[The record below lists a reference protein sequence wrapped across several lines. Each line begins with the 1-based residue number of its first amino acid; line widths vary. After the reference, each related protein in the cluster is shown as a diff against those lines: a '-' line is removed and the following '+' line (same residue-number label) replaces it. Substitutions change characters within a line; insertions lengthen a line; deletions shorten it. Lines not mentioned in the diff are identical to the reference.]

1 MAIYH
6 CSVKTISRSAGRSAT
21 ASAAYRAATSI
32 VDTTTGECHDY
43 TAKQG
48 VISTHLLLPD
58 GAPEWGRAEL
68 WNAAEAAETRKN
80 STVAR
85 EIVLALPDELSPGER
100 QRLVLDFAREI
111 VARHGCA
118 VDIAIHAPNK
128 EGDQRNHHAHLLMTT
143 RRLTADGLAEK
154 TREWD
159 GGKQGKETV
168 EHWRERWSGLANE
181 RLAQAGQTARIDHR
195 SHAER
200 GVLSTPGVHLGPAA
214 SGYERRTGEP
224 SRRRESQQRQQSQ
237 QQPTGP
243 QRVDALMRAFDW
255 KQRLKRRQ
263 EEEQRRRLDE
273 QRRIEQQRREEQRL
287 AEQKRLEEQR
297 AAVQAEKPQQPPPPP
312 PRSRGWS
319 M

>member
-32 VDTTTGECHDY
+32 VDTTTGERHDY

-85 EIVLALPDELSPGER
+85 EIVLALPAELSAEGR
-100 QRLVLDFAREI
+100 QRLALDYAREI
-111 VARHGCA
+111 VERHGCA
-118 VDIAIHAPNK
+118 VDVAIHAPGK
-128 EGDQRNHHAHLLMTT
+128 GGDQRNHHAHLLMTT
-143 RRLTADGLAEK
+143 RRVTRDGLTEK

-159 GGKQGKETV
+159 GGRQGKETV
-168 EHWRERWSGLANE
+168 ERWRARWSELANE
-181 RLAQAGQTARIDHR
+181 RLAQVGQAARIDHR
-195 SHAER
+195 SHAAR
-200 GVLSTPGVHLGPAA
+200 GLLSTPGVHLGPAA

-243 QRVDALMRAFDW
+243 QRVDAFMRASDW
-255 KQRLKRRQ
+255 KHRLKLRQ
-263 EEEQRRRLDE
+263 EEQRRRLDE

-297 AAVQAEKPQQPPPPP
+297 AAAQAEKPPQPPQP
-312 PRSRGWS
+312 PRSRG
-319 M
+319 MRMR

>member
-43 TAKQG
+43 TGKRG

-85 EIVLALPDELSPGER
+85 EIVLALPAELSAEER
-100 QRLVLDFAREI
+100 QRLALDYAREI
-111 VARHGCA
+111 VERHGCA
-118 VDIAIHAPNK
+118 VDVAIHAPGK
-128 EGDQRNHHAHLLMTT
+128 GGDQRNHHAHLLMTT
-143 RRLTADGLAEK
+143 RRVTRDGLTEK

-168 EHWRERWSGLANE
+168 EHWRGRWSELANE
-181 RLAQAGQTARIDHR
+181 RLAQVGQAARIDHR
-195 SHAER
+195 SHAAR
-200 GVLSTPGVHLGPAA
+200 GMLSTPGVHLGPAA
-214 SGYERRTGEP
+214 SAYERRTGEP
-224 SRRRESQQRQQSQ
+224 SRRRESQQRQQNQ
-237 QQPTGP
+237 PQPTGA
-243 QRVDALMRAFDW
+243 QRVDALMRASEW
-255 KQRLKRRQ
+255 KQRLKQ
-263 EEEQRRRLDE
+263 EQERRRLDE
-273 QRRIEQQRREEQRL
+273 QRRIEQRREAQRL
-287 AEQKRLEEQR
+287 AEQQKRLEEQQR
-297 AAVQAEKPQQPPPPP
+297 AAQAEKEPQPPQP
-312 PRSRGWS
+312 PRSRG
-319 M
+319 MRMGGP